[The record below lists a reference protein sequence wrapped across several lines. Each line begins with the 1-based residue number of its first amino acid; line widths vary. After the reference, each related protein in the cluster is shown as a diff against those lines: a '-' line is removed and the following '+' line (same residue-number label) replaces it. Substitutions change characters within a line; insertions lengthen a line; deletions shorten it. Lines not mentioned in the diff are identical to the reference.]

1 LPPWR
6 VLTPVFHRLEAR
18 GEIRGGRFVAT
29 LSGEQFALPE
39 AIAPLRRIRDTP
51 GRSELICVCGADP
64 LNLVGSVIIGAK
76 IAGIANTRV
85 VYRDGIPVATWVGG
99 EMQTL
104 VELSAADAWPIRQLM
119 IGKPGDGQEPILA
132 LTPRDLSQA
141 RLQ

>member
-1 LPPWR
+1 
-6 VLTPVFHRLEAR
+6 
-18 GEIRGGRFVAT
+18 
-29 LSGEQFALPE
+29 
-39 AIAPLRRIRDTP
+39 
-51 GRSELICVCGADP
+51 
-64 LNLVGSVIIGAK
+64 
-76 IAGIANTRV
+76 
-85 VYRDGIPVATWVGG
+85 VATWVGG